1 MVPGGCLQPGLS
13 EYDIEYRVHATRR
26 MFERG
31 IHEED
36 VELKLARGI
45 IVEQYDEDFPLP
57 SLLLN
62 GQTGDGRAI
71 HVVVAVNDS
80 ERKLVI
86 ITAYV
91 PDPLKWTEGFS
102 RRVQ

>member
-1 MVPGGCLQPGLS
+1 MVPTGCLKPHLAH
-13 EYDIEYRVHATRR
+13 YDIEYRVHATRR

-31 IHEED
+31 IHEDD
-36 VELKLARGI
+36 VELTLTRGTI
-45 IVEQYDEDFPLP
+45 IEKYEEDFPLP

-62 GQTGDGRAI
+62 GPARDGRPI
-71 HVVVAVNDS
+71 HVVVAVNDL

-91 PDPLKWTEGFS
+91 PDLLKWCEGFS
-102 RRVQ
+102 RRIQ